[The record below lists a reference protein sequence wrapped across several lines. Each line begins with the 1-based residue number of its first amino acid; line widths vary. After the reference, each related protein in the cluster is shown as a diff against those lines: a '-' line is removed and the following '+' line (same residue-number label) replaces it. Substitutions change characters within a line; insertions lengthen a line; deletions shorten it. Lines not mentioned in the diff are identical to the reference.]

1 MTSSELSALLVLA
14 TVSSFTPGPNTTLS
28 TAMAANHGLRRAM
41 RFVLAVPVGWGVLF
55 TLCAT
60 GLGSLVVAWPPLR
73 WGIVVLGNSYLLW
86 LASRL
91 WQSGSMQQADSAK
104 LQVGFVQGVGLQFLN
119 IKAWMLALAIVAGW
133 IVGRE
138 DATERTLM
146 LLPIMVA
153 YGLVSNLAYAV
164 AGSML
169 RHWLAHGG
177 RLLMFNRCMAVA
189 LMATVVWMLT
199 SLRATGCSRCGP
211 DFLPG
216 FAACPWAGR
225 CA

>member
-1 MTSSELSALLVLA
+1 MNSSELSALLVLA

-28 TAMAANHGLRRAM
+28 TAMAANHGLKRAM
-41 RFVLAVPVGWGVLF
+41 RFVLAVPVGWGILF

-60 GLGSLVVAWPPLR
+60 GLGGLVVAWPPLR
-73 WGIVVLGNSYLLW
+73 WGIVTLGTGYLLW

-91 WQSGSMQQADSAK
+91 WQSGSLQQADSNK

-133 IVGRE
+133 VAGRE

-153 YGLVSNLAYAV
+153 YGFVSNLTYAV

-169 RHWLAHGG
+169 RHWLAHGR
-177 RLLMFNRCMAVA
+177 RLLMFNRCMSVA
-189 LMATVVWMLT
+189 LVATALWILNG
-199 SLRATGCSRCGP
+199 LRQSVT
-211 DFLPG
+211 
-216 FAACPWAGR
+216 
-225 CA
+225 

>member
-28 TAMAANHGLRRAM
+28 TAMAANHGLKRAM
-41 RFVLAVPVGWGVLF
+41 RFVLAVPVGWGILF

-60 GLGSLVVAWPPLR
+60 GLGGLVVAWPPLR
-73 WGIVVLGNSYLLW
+73 WGIVTLGTGYLLW

-91 WQSGSMQQADSAK
+91 WQSGSLQQADSNK
-104 LQVGFVQGVGLQFLN
+104 LQVGFIQGVGLQFLN

-133 IVGRE
+133 VAGRE

-153 YGLVSNLAYAV
+153 YGFVSNLTYAV

-169 RHWLAHGG
+169 RHWLAHGR
-177 RLLMFNRCMAVA
+177 RLLMFNRCMSVA
-189 LMATVVWMLT
+189 LVATALWILNG
-199 SLRATGCSRCGP
+199 LRQSVT
-211 DFLPG
+211 
-216 FAACPWAGR
+216 
-225 CA
+225 

>member
-41 RFVLAVPVGWGVLF
+41 RFVCAVPVGWGLLF
-55 TLCAT
+55 ALCAS
-60 GLGSLVVAWPPLR
+60 GLGGLVVAFPPLR
-73 WGIVVLGNSYLLW
+73 WAIVSLGSGYLLW
-86 LASRL
+86 LAGRL
-91 WQSGSMQQADSAK
+91 WGSGALQQANSQQ

-133 IVGRE
+133 IAGRP

-153 YGLVSNLAYAV
+153 YGLVSNLTYALV
-164 AGSML
+164 GSLL
-169 RHWLAHGG
+169 RHWLAQGK
-177 RLLMFNRCMAVA
+177 RLLVFNRCMSCA
-189 LMATVVWMLT
+189 LVATVGWMLLGLLKGQT
-199 SLRATGCSRCGP
+199 
-211 DFLPG
+211 
-216 FAACPWAGR
+216 
-225 CA
+225 

>member
-28 TAMAANHGLRRAM
+28 TAMAANHGLKRAM
-41 RFVLAVPVGWGVLF
+41 RFVLAVPVGWGILF

-60 GLGSLVVAWPPLR
+60 GLGGLVVAWPPLR
-73 WGIVVLGNSYLLW
+73 WGIVTLGTGYLLW

-91 WQSGSMQQADSAK
+91 WQSGSLQQADSNK

-133 IVGRE
+133 VAGRE

-153 YGLVSNLAYAV
+153 YGFVSNLTYAM

-169 RHWLAHGG
+169 RHWLAHGR
-177 RLLMFNRCMAVA
+177 RLLMFNRCMSGALVA
-189 LMATVVWMLT
+189 TALWILNG
-199 SLRATGCSRCGP
+199 LRQS
-211 DFLPG
+211 
-216 FAACPWAGR
+216 AA
-225 CA
+225 

>member
-1 MTSSELSALLVLA
+1 MTSAELSALLVLA

-28 TAMAANHGLRRAM
+28 TAMAANHGLRHAL
-41 RFVLAVPVGWGVLF
+41 RFVCAVPVGWGLLF

-73 WGIVVLGNSYLLW
+73 WGIVVLGNAYLLW

-91 WQSGSMQQADSAK
+91 WQSGSLQDADSAK
-104 LQVGFVQGVGLQFLN
+104 LQVSFVQGVGLQFLN

-133 IVGRE
+133 IAGRE
-138 DATERTLM
+138 DAAERTLV

-153 YGLVSNLAYAV
+153 YGFVSNLTYAV

-169 RHWLAHGG
+169 RHWLAHGR
-177 RLLMFNRCMAVA
+177 RLLVFNRCMAIA
-189 LMATVVWMLT
+189 LLATVAWILNG
-199 SLRATGCSRCGP
+199 LRQS
-211 DFLPG
+211 
-216 FAACPWAGR
+216 AA
-225 CA
+225 